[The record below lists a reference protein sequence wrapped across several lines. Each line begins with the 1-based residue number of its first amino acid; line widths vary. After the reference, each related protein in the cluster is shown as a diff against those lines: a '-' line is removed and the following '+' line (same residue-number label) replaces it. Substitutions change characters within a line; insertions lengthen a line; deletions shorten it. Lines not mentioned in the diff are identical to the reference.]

1 MNGIHA
7 AVGECLDDG
16 LDAVIGRHSAAA
28 RACREGVKAMGLE
41 LWPRSEDYATNCV
54 TAIRCP
60 EGVQVKPTLAH
71 IRERYGVMLSGG
83 YGELTERL
91 FRLGHMGPGAR
102 SLYPVVAVSAFGR
115 GLLDLGVDVDV
126 AAGVDATLRVLSE
139 SKEAVTA

>member
-1 MNGIHA
+1 VIARHA
-7 AVGECLDDG
+7 
-16 LDAVIGRHSAAA
+16 AAA

-41 LWPRSEDYATNCV
+41 LWPRSEDYATTCV

-60 EGVQVKPTLAH
+60 EGVEVKPTLAH

-91 FRLGHMGPGAR
+91 FRLGHMGPGSR
-102 SLYPVVAVSAFGR
+102 SLYPVVAVSALGR

-126 AAGVDATLRVLSE
+126 ASGVDATLRVLSE
-139 SKEAVTA
+139 SQETVPA